1 MAVIDTAHSLPTH
14 HPSLSAAH
22 LKLQASTMADPHPP
36 ASSTAGPPPDAETD
50 TDAASAPPAELG
62 PAPNSPAGPP
72 GPPPTYTATQP
83 QILVVPLPDASSFFW
98 GRTLQGEVY
107 VKGIGEARVRS
118 VSKL

>member
-1 MAVIDTAHSLPTH
+1 
-14 HPSLSAAH
+14 
-22 LKLQASTMADPHPP
+22 MADPPP
-36 ASSTAGPPPDAETD
+36 PAGPPPAD
-50 TDAASAPPAELG
+50 APPAAEQA

-72 GPPPTYTATQP
+72 GPPPTYAATQP

>member
-1 MAVIDTAHSLPTH
+1 
-14 HPSLSAAH
+14 
-22 LKLQASTMADPHPP
+22 MADPPPP
-36 ASSTAGPPPDAETD
+36 AADPPPDAD
-50 TDAASAPPAELG
+50 PAASASTAPAPAPAPAEQA

-72 GPPPTYTATQP
+72 GPPPTYAATQP

-118 VSKL
+118 VSKLSVLEDS